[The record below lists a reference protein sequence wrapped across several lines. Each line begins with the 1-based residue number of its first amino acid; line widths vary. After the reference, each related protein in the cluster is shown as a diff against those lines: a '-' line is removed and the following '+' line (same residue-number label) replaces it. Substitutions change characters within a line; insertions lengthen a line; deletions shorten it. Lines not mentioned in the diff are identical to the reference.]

1 MVGKSLNN
9 NSVAIAFAVILLIAG
24 GGFHQAYAADESKQ
38 TPAVETSKDI
48 WTRD

>member
-9 NSVAIAFAVILLIAG
+9 NSVAIAFAIILLIAG
-24 GGFHQAYAADESKQ
+24 GGFHQAYAAGESKK
-38 TPAVETSKDI
+38 TPAVETPKDI